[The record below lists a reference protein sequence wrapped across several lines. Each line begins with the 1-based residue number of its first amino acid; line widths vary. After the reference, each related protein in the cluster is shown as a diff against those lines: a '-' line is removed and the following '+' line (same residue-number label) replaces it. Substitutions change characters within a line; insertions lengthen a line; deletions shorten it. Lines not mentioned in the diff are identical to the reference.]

1 MPTFQQKVEEKLKT
15 YREAYRVDELN
26 EANDL
31 TTLMMLI
38 RQEVLTEDWYEQLSR
53 IADSDD
59 GENSLNNA
67 QNVKRLMDAIKDS
80 TNTVINLQRT
90 LNIDRKTRKTE
101 EVNSPADFIRTLK
114 RNVKDF
120 LDQRITKVYCPNC
133 KIMVGRIYPVHE
145 HTAYSCS
152 FQCSQCGKMIRARRE
167 DKDIF
172 FDIPQRDRLWRKH
185 RAEIVQPKKDKDTD
199 DLVLGPGGFDSDDLI
214 EDDNPGIQEDMELV
228 NGTS

>member
-199 DLVLGPGGFDSDDLI
+199 DLVLGLGGFDSDDLI

-228 NGTS
+228 NVTS